1 MRVFVTGAT
10 GFVGSAVVQ
19 ELIKAGHEVLGL
31 TRSDKGAKALAL
43 AGAEVHRGDLEDLE
57 SLKSGVAASDGVIH
71 TGFIHD
77 FSNYKESCEI
87 DRRAIEAMGSVLI
100 GSDRPIVI
108 TSGIAIAAKSGSLIA
123 EGDKYSPSSPVPRIA
138 TEQAADAL
146 AEKGVHVSV
155 VRLPPTVHDYGDHGF
170 VPMLIDIAREKGI
183 SVYKEKGLNRWPA
196 VHRLDAALLFRLALE
211 KNLAGGTYFHAVAEE
226 GIAFH
231 EIAAAIGKGLH
242 IPVAGKSTVEADAHF
257 GWFAHFAGLNC
268 PATSSQTQEKLGWK
282 PVQCGLIADLEN
294 GDYFTL

>member
-31 TRSDKGAKALAL
+31 TRSDEGAKALIS
-43 AGAEVHRGDLEDLE
+43 AGAQVHRGDLEDLE
-57 SLKSGVAASDGVIH
+57 SLKSGVAATDGVIH

-77 FSNYKESCEI
+77 FTQYKESCEI

-100 GSDRPIVI
+100 GSGRPLIV
-108 TSGIAIAAKSGSLIA
+108 TSGIAIAAKSERLVT
-123 EGDKYSPSSPVPRIA
+123 EEDQYSPSSPVPRIA
-138 TEQAADAL
+138 TEQAAEAL

-155 VRLPPTVHDYGDHGF
+155 VRLPPTVHDNGDHGF
-170 VPMLIDIAREKGI
+170 VPMLIGIARETGI
-183 SVYKEKGLNRWPA
+183 SIYKEQGLNRWPA

-211 KNLAGGTYFHAVAEE
+211 KNLAGGTNFHAVAEE

-231 EIAAAIGKGLH
+231 EIATAIGKGLH
-242 IPVAGKSTVEADAHF
+242 IQVAGKSAVEADAHF
-257 GWFAHFAGLNC
+257 GWFAHFAGLDC
-268 PATSSQTQEKLGWK
+268 PASSSDTKEKLGWH
-282 PVQCGLIADLEN
+282 PVQRGLIADLEN